1 MGEESG
7 KRVGDY
13 EILSVLGAGGMGR
26 VYKVRNVI
34 SDRVEAMKV
43 LLPDLAGRQEL
54 ASRFLREIKILAA
67 LSHPNIAALRTA
79 LTLDNQLVMIMEYVE
94 GTTLAARLEQG
105 PIPPSEAINYI
116 NQVLDA
122 LSYAHGQ
129 NVIHRDIKPS
139 NMMLTPQGVVKLMDF
154 GIARSGRDPAL
165 TVTGTTMGSAYYM
178 SPEQVRGEVVDHR
191 SDVYSV
197 GVSLYEMVTGQR
209 PFQSNSDVSIMAAH
223 LQQTPKPPIELRP
236 DLPEGLNDIIMTA
249 MAKNPAER
257 FQSADAFRTAL
268 KSVGTN
274 VVVAK
279 PRLQEVPAAPIRPVE
294 ATLSSSYSFSAA
306 PLEPPPAAPALT
318 PTPAAPQTRPVP
330 SVLELSQ
337 RQRSHRGLYMGLG
350 ALIVVA
356 VLVAA
361 GLYSPRRSKVSAE
374 GNTASAG
381 QVKPA
386 NSPSGSAS
394 PTTSASDSINNTQMN
409 SASPSQVAGTG
420 TSART
425 GASPAGRGS
434 PELPVRDASVTDS
447 NVSGTDRSSAQT
459 DLPHSRPKGA
469 VVPAGERD
477 TLSVSS
483 DRGRAVAMR
492 HDSDPGGSGLAT
504 QAQAADSK
512 ELEDLERQIDQLT
525 SRAGS
530 VHDSLDN
537 LRRQQAAQGLG
548 LRGDIAT
555 TQERMDIYLGKAQ
568 AAMRKED
575 AKGSKKYMEL
585 AEPEIEKLERF
596 LGR

>member
-1 MGEESG
+1 
-7 KRVGDY
+7 
-13 EILSVLGAGGMGR
+13 
-26 VYKVRNVI
+26 
-34 SDRVEAMKV
+34 
-43 LLPDLAGRQEL
+43 
-54 ASRFLREIKILAA
+54 
-67 LSHPNIAALRTA
+67 
-79 LTLDNQLVMIMEYVE
+79 
-94 GTTLAARLEQG
+94 
-105 PIPPSEAINYI
+105 
-116 NQVLDA
+116 
-122 LSYAHGQ
+122 
-129 NVIHRDIKPS
+129 
-139 NMMLTPQGVVKLMDF
+139 
-154 GIARSGRDPAL
+154 
-165 TVTGTTMGSAYYM
+165 MGSAYYM

-268 KSVGTN
+268 KTVGAGLA
-274 VVVAK
+274 VAK
-279 PRLQEVPAAPIRPVE
+279 PGLQVPAAPTRPAE
-294 ATLSSSYSFSAA
+294 ATVSSPYGFAA
-306 PLEPPPAAPALT
+306 ASLERPSVAPALLPPPAP
-318 PTPAAPQTRPVP
+318 PQTQPVP
-330 SVLELSQ
+330 SELELSQ
-337 RQRSHRGLYMGLG
+337 RQGRHRGLYMGLG
-350 ALIVVA
+350 ALVVVA

-361 GLYSPRRSKVSAE
+361 GLYSPRRNKVSAE
-374 GNTASAG
+374 GNTASAA

-386 NSPSGSAS
+386 SSPSGSTS

-409 SASPSQVAGTG
+409 SGSPSQVAGTG
-420 TSART
+420 TAALTGESA
-425 GASPAGRGS
+425 AGPGS
-434 PELPVRDASVTDS
+434 LELPARDASVTDS
-447 NVSGTDRSSAQT
+447 NASRATRSPANT
-459 DLPHSRPKGA
+459 DLPHSRLKGA

-483 DRGRAVAMR
+483 DHGRAPAMHR
-492 HDSDPGGSGLAT
+492 DTDQSDSGLGT
-504 QAQAADSK
+504 QAQSANSK
-512 ELEDLERQIDQLT
+512 ELEDLERQIDQLA

-530 VHDSLDN
+530 VRDSLDN

-575 AKGSKKYMEL
+575 ATGTKKYMEL
-585 AEPEIEKLERF
+585 AEPEIEKLEKF

>member
-1 MGEESG
+1 
-7 KRVGDY
+7 
-13 EILSVLGAGGMGR
+13 
-26 VYKVRNVI
+26 
-34 SDRVEAMKV
+34 
-43 LLPDLAGRQEL
+43 
-54 ASRFLREIKILAA
+54 
-67 LSHPNIAALRTA
+67 
-79 LTLDNQLVMIMEYVE
+79 
-94 GTTLAARLEQG
+94 
-105 PIPPSEAINYI
+105 
-116 NQVLDA
+116 
-122 LSYAHGQ
+122 
-129 NVIHRDIKPS
+129 
-139 NMMLTPQGVVKLMDF
+139 
-154 GIARSGRDPAL
+154 
-165 TVTGTTMGSAYYM
+165 
-178 SPEQVRGEVVDHR
+178 
-191 SDVYSV
+191 
-197 GVSLYEMVTGQR
+197 
-209 PFQSNSDVSIMAAH
+209 
-223 LQQTPKPPIELRP
+223 
-236 DLPEGLNDIIMTA
+236 
-249 MAKNPAER
+249 
-257 FQSADAFRTAL
+257 
-268 KSVGTN
+268 
-274 VVVAK
+274 
-279 PRLQEVPAAPIRPVE
+279 
-294 ATLSSSYSFSAA
+294 
-306 PLEPPPAAPALT
+306 
-318 PTPAAPQTRPVP
+318 
-330 SVLELSQ
+330 
-337 RQRSHRGLYMGLG
+337 
-350 ALIVVA
+350 LIVVA

-409 SASPSQVAGTG
+409 SASPSQVAGTD
-420 TSART
+420 TSAPT

-483 DRGRAVAMR
+483 SSDRGRAVAMR

-512 ELEDLERQIDQLT
+512 ELEDLERQIDQLV

-530 VHDSLDN
+530 VRDSLDN

-568 AAMRKED
+568 AAMRKEN